1 MSTIRTLAHQG
12 GWDET
17 LMIVGPLLAIIGLI
31 ALAKRKMNK
40 DKDRPDETAEGPV
53 GTEKREADALPSA

>member
-1 MSTIRTLAHQG
+1 
-12 GWDET
+12 
-17 LMIVGPLLAIIGLI
+17 MIVGPLLAIIGLI

-40 DKDRPDETAEGPV
+40 DKDRPDENAEGPV